1 MIFLKIFFPQIND
14 SVIVGRLD
22 DGQDYKWIVPV
33 DYITN
38 LDEYKDSFI
47 MNKTS
52 SKLNIKKNMRSTQ
65 CRPENFKK
73 SRQKNL

>member
-1 MIFLKIFFPQIND
+1 MFFFLIFAQIND

-38 LDEYKDSFI
+38 LAEYKDSFV

-52 SKLNIKKNMRSTQ
+52 SK
-65 CRPENFKK
+65 
-73 SRQKNL
+73 